1 MKRIHKSRE
10 LKNSRQV
17 VVEYYKAHPSE
28 FIENELD
35 VKLNWIQK
43 TVLNIFLKGI

>member
-1 MKRIHKSRE
+1 MKRRRKTKE

-17 VVEYYKAHPSE
+17 IVEYYKAHPSE

-43 TVLNIFLKGI
+43 MVLNIFLKGI